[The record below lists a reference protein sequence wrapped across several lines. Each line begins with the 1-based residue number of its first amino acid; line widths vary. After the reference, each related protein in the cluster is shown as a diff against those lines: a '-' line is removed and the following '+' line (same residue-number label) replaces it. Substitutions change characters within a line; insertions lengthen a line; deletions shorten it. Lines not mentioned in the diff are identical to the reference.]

1 MKIEDLLSPEDAV
14 VDLRAPDKAGLIQ
27 DLAARAALS
36 LGLDKG
42 MIAQELT
49 KRESLGSTGVGAGI
63 AMPHARLQ
71 AVQKPFGLLA
81 RLKKPIDFDAI
92 DGRPV
97 DLIVLL
103 LMPAV
108 ASEHLNALASVARKL
123 REPDRLDR
131 MRRAPDAASL
141 FQELVQ

>member
-1 MKIEDLLSPEDAV
+1 MKIEDLLSQEDAV

>member
-1 MKIEDLLSPEDAV
+1 
-14 VDLRAPDKAGLIQ
+14 
-27 DLAARAALS
+27 
-36 LGLDKG
+36 